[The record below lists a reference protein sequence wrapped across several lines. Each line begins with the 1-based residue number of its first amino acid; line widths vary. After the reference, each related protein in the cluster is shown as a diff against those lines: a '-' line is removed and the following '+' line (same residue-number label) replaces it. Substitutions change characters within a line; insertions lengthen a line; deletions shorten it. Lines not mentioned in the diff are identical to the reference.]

1 QTGGHTLTA
10 EYDALS
16 RLVKEQSSKLG
27 TVSYE
32 YDAAGRRTK
41 MIYPD
46 GFFVTYTYN
55 TAGDLTAILEHGSTA
70 LATSAYDNLGRR
82 VSLTRGNGVVTTY
95 TYDPASRLE
104 TLVHNAAGSA
114 HDTTVELDYNPASQ
128 ITARTRTNPVYDWP
142 LPAEHSESYAA
153 DGLNRYTS
161 ALGAT
166 PTYDA
171 RGNLTNDGTKS
182 YTYD

>member
-1 QTGGHTLTA
+1 
-10 EYDALS
+10 
-16 RLVKEQSSKLG
+16 
-27 TVSYE
+27 
-32 YDAAGRRTK
+32 
-41 MIYPD
+41 
-46 GFFVTYTYN
+46 
-55 TAGDLTAILEHGSTA
+55 
-70 LATSAYDNLGRR
+70 NLGRR

-95 TYDPASRLE
+95 AYDPASRLE

-114 HDTTVELDYNPASQ
+114 HDTSVEFDYNPASQ

-142 LPAEHSESYAA
+142 LPAEHSESYVA

-171 RGNLTNDGTKS
+171 HGNLTNDGTQS
-182 YTYD
+182 YTYDLDNRLIGATGGVSLGYDPAAPLHEVKGAATPR